1 MEVRINENQATDN
14 SSKNYFPKEP
24 VSQID
29 KKILR
34 LKPSQISKMEG
45 FAKIFK
51 AKSR

>member
-14 SSKNYFPKEP
+14 SSKNYFPK
-24 VSQID
+24 SQID

-45 FAKIFK
+45 FAKIVK